1 MASGTPGLKVERADL
16 DLYDAYTADEAFI
29 TSTSLC
35 LCPMGKFNGTPVAD
49 GTVPGPVT
57 TRLMEA
63 YKAEVKTDY
72 VAQYLSHL
80 E

>member
-1 MASGTPGLKVERADL
+1 
-16 DLYDAYTADEAFI
+16 
-29 TSTSLC
+29 
-35 LCPMGKFNGTPVAD
+35 MGKFNGRPVAD

-57 TRLMEA
+57 ARLMEA